1 MDPFIE
7 INAIRKGLADG
18 EYSSAEI
25 TKFYLDRAKK
35 LNSQLNSF
43 ISFCEEQA
51 IEQASRQASI
61 QTSKQASEKR

>member
-25 TKFYLDRAKK
+25 TKFYLDRATTTTT
-35 LNSQLNSF
+35 
-43 ISFCEEQA
+43 
-51 IEQASRQASI
+51 
-61 QTSKQASEKR
+61 QTNKQSKQSSKRKTLIIKLQKALLALLPEYP